1 MLNLRLDMIKSC
13 EIPISDGY
21 TEYSSLFSTKPSDQK
36 LDDDLKKIQ
45 KILTFAGCNHGF
57 RLRLPLKNLCSDPRK
72 CPILPPHKS
81 I

>member
-36 LDDDLKKIQ
+36 LDDDLKKY
-45 KILTFAGCNHGF
+45 
-57 RLRLPLKNLCSDPRK
+57 RK
-72 CPILPPHKS
+72 SSHLLVVTMVS
-81 I
+81 G